1 MAMIIAVGVFIVSVL
16 AAALS
21 SILVDDIRAWIPS
34 IVRSIIKRAVAW
46 LPENQRAR
54 LDEEW
59 QSHVNEVPGT
69 IGKLLEAA
77 GFLLAAHNLSK
88 GKAKKLPTQEEAEQI
103 KKEQE
108 SLIPLELAD
117 SLNNYDD
124 SANYLAVRAFRDREA
139 AQMRVAAMSHVDS
152 EPVFFHPNSQQ
163 D

>member
-88 GKAKKLPTQEEAEQI
+88 GKAKKLPTQEEDEQI

>member
-1 MAMIIAVGVFIVSVL
+1 MALIIAVGVFIVSVL

-21 SILVDDIRAWIPS
+21 SILADDIRAWIPS
-34 IVRSIIKRAVAW
+34 IVRSITKRAVAW

-88 GKAKKLPTQEEAEQI
+88 GKAKNLPTQEEAEQI
-103 KKEQE
+103 KKKQE
-108 SLIPLELAD
+108 SLPLID
-117 SLNNYDD
+117 WMNHDD
-124 SANYLAVRAFRDREA
+124 SANYLAVSAIRDREA
-139 AQMRVAAMSHVDS
+139 AQMRVAAMRVVS
-152 EPVFFHPNSQQ
+152 
-163 D
+163 